1 VNKDLK
7 NNKMEEEYDIIV
19 LGTGLKECILSGLLS
34 VNKFKVLHMDRND
47 YYGAE
52 SASLNLRQLYTKAG
66 EDCKE
71 IDGKLKSPNK
81 YCIDM
86 CPKFIMA
93 NGNLVKI
100 LLGTKVTRY
109 LEFKCVEGSY
119 VFKDKQLYEVP
130 VTPAAA
136 LKSGLMGM
144 FQKRRYKN
152 FLTWVMDFSEDE
164 EKTWDKLDLRKQ
176 SMREVYDYWK
186 LDDNTKR
193 FTGHAIALYPNDEY
207 LDDTSRTIECL
218 GKIQLYANSLA
229 RYEKSPY
236 IYPVW
241 GLGGLPEGFSRLA
254 AVHGGTYML
263 RCPVTKINYGEDGK
277 VMSLETANGTAK
289 LKKGGRVIADPSYFM
304 DTIKS
309 SEPKVKTVGRVARW
323 LCIMDH
329 PVPNTKNAKSCQIIL
344 PMSTKHGDI
353 YISVQ
358 SNALSV
364 TPKGM
369 YTAMISS
376 NVYTEKP
383 REELMVAFKLLGPVL
398 KEFFFVSDV
407 YIPCNE
413 PSKDNVYIPSSM
425 DATTHFEAATK
436 EVEFLYE
443 KITGKSVDLS
453 AKADDIDKEA
463 E

>member
-1 VNKDLK
+1 MD
-7 NNKMEEEYDIIV
+7 EEYDIVV

-34 VNKFKVLHMDRND
+34 VNNYKVLHMDRND

-52 SASLNLRQLYTKAG
+52 SASLNLIQLYKKVD

-71 IDGKLKSPNK
+71 GDIDKTLKNPRK

-93 NGNLVKI
+93 NGNLVKM
-100 LLGTKVTRY
+100 LLGSKVTRY
-109 LEFKCVEGSY
+109 LDFKCVEGSFVY
-119 VFKDKQLYEVP
+119 KDSKLFEVP

-152 FLTWVMDFSEDE
+152 FLTWAMDVNQDD
-164 EKTWDKLDLRKQ
+164 EKTWDKLNLKEHTMKQ
-176 SMREVYDYWK
+176 VYDYWR
-186 LDDNTKR
+186 LDDNTIR
-193 FTGHAIALYPNDEY
+193 FTGHAIALYPNDKY
-207 LDDTSRTIECL
+207 LGDKKKTIECL
-218 GKIQLYANSLA
+218 KKIQLYAHSLA
-229 RYEKSPY
+229 RYETSPY
-236 IYPVW
+236 IYPIW

-263 RCPVTKINYGEDGK
+263 RRPVNKINYGEDGK
-277 VMSLETANGTAK
+277 VVSVETSEGTAK
-289 LKKGGRVIADPSYFM
+289 VKKGGRVIADPSYFM
-304 DTIKS
+304 DTLKDKKPMVRS
-309 SEPKVKTVGRVARW
+309 VGKVARW

-329 PVPNTKNAKSCQIIL
+329 PVPGTNNAKSCQIIL
-344 PMSTKHGDI
+344 PMAAKYSDI

-376 NVYTEKP
+376 NVYTKSP
-383 REELMVAFKLLGPVL
+383 KDELMVAYKLLGKVL
-398 KEFFFVSDV
+398 KEFFFVSDL
-407 YIPCNE
+407 YM
-413 PSKDNVYIPSSM
+413 PSNDPRKDNVFIPSSM
-425 DATTHFEAATK
+425 NATTHFEAATR
-436 EVEFLYE
+436 EVEILY
-443 KITGKSVDLS
+443 KMITGKAVDLS
-453 AKADDIDKEA
+453 ANAKDIDKED

>member
-1 VNKDLK
+1 MD
-7 NNKMEEEYDIIV
+7 EEYDIIV

-34 VNKFKVLHMDRND
+34 VSKYKVLHIDRND

-52 SASLNLRQLYTKAG
+52 SASLNLGQLYKKAG
-66 EDCKE
+66 EDEKE
-71 IDGKLKSPNK
+71 VDAKLKEPRR

-93 NGNLVKI
+93 NGNLVKM
-100 LLGTKVTRY
+100 LLGTQVTRY
-109 LEFKCVEGSY
+109 LDFKCVEGSF

-152 FLTWVMDFSEDE
+152 FLKWVMDVEEEE
-164 EKTWDKLDLRKQ
+164 EKTWDKCDLRKQ

-193 FTGHAIALYPNDEY
+193 FTGHAIALYPNDNY
-207 LDDTSRTIECL
+207 LDDPGKTLQCIQ
-218 GKIQLYANSLA
+218 KIQLYAHSLA
-229 RYEKSPY
+229 RYETSPY
-236 IYPVW
+236 IYPIW

-263 RCPVTKINYGEDGK
+263 RRPVKKISYGDDGK
-277 VMSLETANGTAK
+277 VASIETREGIAK
-289 LKKGGRVIADPSYFM
+289 LKKGGRVIGDPSYFM
-304 DTIKS
+304 DTLKTKDPKIKA
-309 SEPKVKTVGRVARW
+309 VGRVARW
-323 LCIMDH
+323 LCILDH
-329 PVPNTKNAKSCQIIL
+329 PVPNTNNAKSCQIIL
-344 PMSTKHGDI
+344 PMATGKSDI

-358 SNALSV
+358 SDALSV

-376 NVYTEKP
+376 NVYTPKP
-383 REELMVAFKLLGPVL
+383 KDELSLAYKLLGPVL
-398 KEFFFVSDV
+398 KDFFFVSEV
-407 YIPCNE
+407 YMPCNK
-413 PSKDNVYIPSSM
+413 PQVDHIYIPSSM
-425 DATTHFEAATK
+425 DATTHFEATTR
-436 EVEFLYE
+436 EVEIIY
-443 KITGKSVDLS
+443 KHITGKPVDLS
-453 AKADDIDKEA
+453 ANAKDIDKE
-463 E
+463 

>member
-1 VNKDLK
+1 
-7 NNKMEEEYDIIV
+7 
-19 LGTGLKECILSGLLS
+19 
-34 VNKFKVLHMDRND
+34 LHMDRND

-52 SASLNLRQLYTKAG
+52 SASLNLGQLYNKAG
-66 EDCKE
+66 EDEKE
-71 IDGKLKSPNK
+71 IDPKLGSPRQ

-93 NGNLVKI
+93 NGNLVKM

-109 LEFKCVEGSY
+109 LDFKCVEGSF

-152 FLTWVMDFSEDE
+152 FLKWAMDVEEHE
-164 EKTWDKLDLRKQ
+164 EKTWEKCDLIKQ
-176 SMREVYDYWK
+176 TMREIYEYWK
-186 LDDNTKR
+186 LDPNTQR
-193 FTGHAIALYPNDEY
+193 FTGHAIALYPNDKY
-207 LDDTSRTIECL
+207 LDDPKKTLECIK
-218 GKIQLYANSLA
+218 KIQLYAHSLA
-229 RYEKSPY
+229 RYETSPY
-236 IYPVW
+236 IYPIW

-263 RCPVTKINYGEDGK
+263 RRPVNKINYGDDGK
-277 VMSLETANGTAK
+277 VVSIETTEGTAK
-289 LKKGGRVIADPSYFM
+289 LKKGGQVIGDPSYFM
-304 DTIKS
+304 DTIKT
-309 SEPKVKTVGRVARW
+309 SEPKVKPVGRVARW

-329 PVPNTKNAKSCQIIL
+329 PVPDTNNAKSCQIIL
-344 PMSTKHGDI
+344 PMAAGKSDI

-376 NVYTEKP
+376 NVYTDKP
-383 REELMVAFKLLGPVL
+383 KDELMLAYKLLGPVL
-398 KEFFFVSDV
+398 KDFFFVSEV
-407 YIPCNE
+407 YMPCNN
-413 PSKDNVYIPSSM
+413 PRKDNVFIPSSM
-425 DATTHFEAATK
+425 DATTHFEATTR
-436 EVEFLYE
+436 EVEVVYQF
-443 KITGKSVDLS
+443 ITGKPVDLS
-453 AKADDIDKEA
+453 ANAKDIDKDE
-463 E
+463 

>member
-1 VNKDLK
+1 MD
-7 NNKMEEEYDIIV
+7 EEYDVIV
-19 LGTGLKECILSGLLS
+19 LGTGIKECILSGLLS
-34 VNKFKVLHMDRND
+34 VSKYKVLHIDRND

-52 SASLNLRQLYTKAG
+52 SASLNLGQLYKKAG
-66 EDCKE
+66 EDEKE
-71 IDGKLKSPNK
+71 VDAKLKSPRQ

-93 NGNLVKI
+93 NGNLVKM

-109 LEFKCVEGSY
+109 LDFKCVEGSF

-130 VTPAAA
+130 VTPQAA
-136 LKSGLMGM
+136 LKSGLMGI

-152 FLTWVMDFSEDE
+152 FLKWVMDVEEEE
-164 EKTWDKLDLRKQ
+164 EKTWDKCDLRNH
-176 SMREVYDYWK
+176 SMRQVYDYWK

-193 FTGHAIALYPNDEY
+193 FTGHAIALYPNDGY
-207 LDDTSRTIECL
+207 LDDSKKTIQCIK
-218 GKIQLYANSLA
+218 KIQLYAHSLA
-229 RYEKSPY
+229 RYETSPY
-236 IYPVW
+236 IYPIW

-263 RCPVTKINYGEDGK
+263 RRPVQKINYGEDGK
-277 VMSLETANGTAK
+277 VASIVTTEGTAK

-304 DTIKS
+304 YTLKTKDPKIKA
-309 SEPKVKTVGRVARW
+309 VGRVARW

-329 PVPNTKNAKSCQIIL
+329 PVPNTGNSRSCQIIL
-344 PMSTKHGDI
+344 PLAAGKSDI

-376 NVYTEKP
+376 NVYTAKP
-383 REELMVAFKLLGPVL
+383 KDELRLAYSLLGPVL
-398 KEFFFVSDV
+398 KDFFFVSEV
-407 YIPCNE
+407 YMPCND
-413 PSKDNVYIPSSM
+413 PRQDNIFISSSM
-425 DATTHFEAATK
+425 DATTHFEATTR
-436 EVEFLYE
+436 EVELIY
-443 KITGKSVDLS
+443 KNITGKPVDLS
-453 AKADDIDKEA
+453 ANANDIDKDE
-463 E
+463 

>member
-1 VNKDLK
+1 
-7 NNKMEEEYDIIV
+7 MEEEYDIIV

-34 VNKFKVLHMDRND
+34 VSKYKVLHMDRND

-52 SASLNLRQLYTKAG
+52 SASLNLVQLYKKAG
-66 EDCKE
+66 EDEKE
-71 IDGKLKSPNK
+71 VDAKLKSSRQ

-93 NGNLVKI
+93 NGNLVKM

-109 LEFKCVEGSY
+109 LDFKCVEGSY

-152 FLTWVMDFSEDE
+152 FLKWVMDVEEEE
-164 EKTWDKLDLRKQ
+164 EKTWDKCDLRKHT
-176 SMREVYDYWK
+176 MRQVYDYWK
-186 LDDNTKR
+186 CDDNTKR
-193 FTGHAIALYPNDEY
+193 FTGHAIALYPNDAY
-207 LDDTSRTIECL
+207 LDDPSQTLQCIK
-218 GKIQLYANSLA
+218 KIKLYAQSLA

-236 IYPVW
+236 IYPIW

-263 RCPVTKINYGEDGK
+263 RRPVRKINYGADGK
-277 VMSLETANGTAK
+277 VESVETTEGTAK
-289 LKKGGRVIADPSYFM
+289 LKKGGRLIADPSYFM
-304 DTIKS
+304 DTVKDKNA
-309 SEPKVKTVGRVARW
+309 KVKAVGRVARW

-329 PVPNTKNAKSCQIIL
+329 PVPNTNNSKSCQIIL
-344 PMSTKHGDI
+344 PLAAGKSDI

-358 SNALSV
+358 SKALSV
-364 TPKGM
+364 TPEGM

-376 NVYTEKP
+376 NVYTDKP
-383 REELMVAFKLLGPVL
+383 KDELMLAYKLLGPVL
-398 KEFFFVSDV
+398 KDFFFVSDV
-407 YIPCNE
+407 FMACND
-413 PSKDNVYIPSSM
+413 PKVDNVFIPSSM
-425 DATTHFEAATK
+425 DATTHFEATTR
-436 EVEFLYE
+436 EVELIY
-443 KITGKSVDLS
+443 KHITGKPVDLS
-453 AKADDIDKEA
+453 SKAEDIDKEN